1 MDFIEK
7 NKTLVVQVVAGI
19 LMAVILNWLDLPVWV
34 IGGIIAAVV
43 SLWTGKMVEL
53 YDQQI
58 APRLKDATQ
67 KDDDA

>member
-7 NKTLVVQVVAGI
+7 NKTLVVQVAAGI
-19 LMAVILNWLDLPVWV
+19 LMALVLNWLDLPVWL

-58 APRLKDATQ
+58 APRIKDVSN
-67 KDDDA
+67 KGDDS